1 MIKLHRLIAGRGGHE
16 MKRMIA
22 VLMIAL
28 IATCAYAQ
36 VNLNNFE
43 TAFKEFSTD
52 MAGSLAVNST
62 IGANWSDAYVGNFP
76 HLGIG
81 LTMGATTV
89 DASASK
95 ALFTSLNA
103 DVPSGINSIGI
114 PIPAAV
120 GTFKI
125 GLPFVPM
132 DIGFKL
138 GFLPASVARS
148 LMDSS
153 GSDIKYMNYGLQLRY
168 ALVKQGPGLKPNV
181 SVGLAYNHVDGELT
195 VPAGKAQSYSI
206 PVVNP
211 STGQDYYIAA
221 SAPKVDLSWKT
232 NTVDVT
238 AQVSKKFF
246 ILVPY
251 LGTGLT
257 FGKATIEG
265 GVSSDITTDYPGADL
280 DSKLAG
286 FESIMR
292 ALGYDVPDINS
303 HGFTYTAAENSP
315 LFRLYGGMSFRIFI
329 IDADLQAIYLPSSK
343 SFGAS
348 LTGRIQF

>member
-1 MIKLHRLIAGRGGHE
+1 
-16 MKRMIA
+16 MKRTIA
-22 VLMIAL
+22 ILMIAF
-28 IATCAYAQ
+28 AASCAFAQ
-36 VNLNNFE
+36 VQLTNFE
-43 TAFKEFSTD
+43 NAFKAFSTD

-76 HLGIG
+76 HLGLG
-81 LTMGATTV
+81 LTVGATTV
-89 DASASK
+89 NADSSK

-103 DVPSGINSIGI
+103 DVPSGIDKIGI
-114 PIPAAV
+114 PMPAAV

-125 GLPFVPM
+125 GLPFIPM

-138 GFLPASVARS
+138 GFLPSSVAKS

-153 GSDIKYMNYGLQLRY
+153 GSDIKYMNYGFQLRY

-181 SVGLAYNHVDGELT
+181 SLGLAYNHVDGELT
-195 VPAGKAQSYSI
+195 VPVGSAQKYAI
-206 PVVNP
+206 PVINP
-211 STGQDYYIAA
+211 STGKDYYIAA

-251 LGTGLT
+251 LGGGLT

-303 HGFTYTAAENSP
+303 HGFTYTAAESNP
-315 LFRLYGGMSFRIFI
+315 LFRLYGGMSFRIII
-329 IDADLQAIYLPSSK
+329 IDADLQAIYLPK
-343 SFGAS
+343 TKAFGAS